1 MNSDIYAIVE
11 VGHGD
16 DGYPVYNS
24 IISAYFDI
32 NDALKHYKEITK
44 NFDSYY
50 KDEYGII
57 KIKVYGNYQ
66 NNVIEKYIRYNFP
79 NMVDVDK
86 MHERGLI

>member
-11 VGHGD
+11 LGHNT

-44 NFDSYY
+44 NFNSQY
-50 KDEYGII
+50 KDDYSII
-57 KIKVYGNYQ
+57 KIKVYGIVENY
-66 NNVIEKYIRYNFP
+66 IMYNFL
-79 NMVDVDK
+79 NIVDVDE